1 MRTGLGGNPTVA
13 DAVGISCCCLI
24 SAAFNSCTSAH
35 VLQHAV
41 AQKSSE
47 RLPL

>member
-1 MRTGLGGNPTVA
+1 MRTGRGGNPTVVVA
-13 DAVGISCCCLI
+13 GVCCCCLK

-41 AQKSSE
+41 AQKSSD